1 MSKRLQV
8 LVADEEMADIQLL
21 AQRQHV
27 TVGEW
32 VRQTLREARKHQS
45 VGDPEAK
52 LKAIRR
58 AVEYSSP
65 VPEVD
70 IDQMLREIE
79 QGYLS

>member
-8 LVADEEMADIQLL
+8 LLADQEMADIQLL
-21 AQRQHV
+21 ARRERL

-32 VRQTLREARKHQS
+32 VRRTLREARTRQS
-45 VGDPEAK
+45 VGDPAPK

-58 AVEYSSP
+58 AVEYSFP
-65 VPEVD
+65 TAD

-79 QGYLS
+79 QGYQS